1 MTATL
6 GGWLLILLLLAYLLH
21 ILWRQ
26 IAARSPVAIASFIA
40 AYFVLA
46 AFFRLSEPYTPLRPV
61 WLPFVY
67 SYAWLAVSAA
77 IWLPASA
84 SLSRRGVAFPADT
97 PHIAALLV
105 SQLTLSLGCLL
116 TSPILDWRPLA
127 AYVMLPPMM
136 VVISYLLYRLFLALL
151 LRNKQGVLGWNIL
164 LACMLLS
171 PLLCSLLG
179 GWLAPLLL
187 GWT

>member
-1 MTATL
+1 MTATI
-6 GGWLLILLLLAYLLH
+6 GGWALILLLTAYLLH
-21 ILWRQ
+21 ILWRH
-26 IAARSPVAIASFIA
+26 IAARSPVAMASLIA
-40 AYFVLA
+40 AYFLLA

-84 SLSRRGVAFPADT
+84 CLSRRGLTFPAET
-97 PHIAALLV
+97 PRISALLV
-105 SQLTLSLGCLL
+105 SQLTLGLGCLL

-136 VVISYLLYRLFLALL
+136 VVISYLLYRLFLFL
-151 LRNKQGVLGWNIL
+151 LRRNKEGVLRWNIL

-171 PLLCSLLG
+171 PLSCSWLG